1 MGRLIDD
8 NLDWRDE
15 GGRKKGTGGGAG
27 MEKERRIML
36 RSLHLNDERGRGGG
50 RLILLP

>member
-1 MGRLIDD
+1 MIIWIGGTKGD
-8 NLDWRDE
+8 
-15 GGRKKGTGGGAG
+15 GRKGQEGEQE

-36 RSLHLNDERGRGGG
+36 RNLHLNDERGRGGG